1 MATSFHR
8 RRCLAEKRLSGMFPF
23 MMRTVQI
30 AALAALA
37 GCASAKQPETSCATL
52 NREIGNNSK
61 GITTV
66 ALNRGKTDSLNVPFW
81 VPGGAKA
88 ISVIKGRQ
96 TGKIEKL
103 QSEQSTMLADRRREC
118 P

>member
-1 MATSFHR
+1 
-8 RRCLAEKRLSGMFPF
+8 MFPF

-52 NREIGNNSK
+52 NREIGDNSK

-66 ALNRGKTDSLNVPFW
+66 ALNRGKINSLNVPFW

-88 ISVIKGRQ
+88 VSVIKNRQ
-96 TGKIEKL
+96 TTRIEKL
-103 QSEQSTMLADRRREC
+103 QSEQSTMQTDRRREC

>member
-1 MATSFHR
+1 
-8 RRCLAEKRLSGMFPF
+8 

-30 AALAALA
+30 TALAALA
-37 GCASAKQPETSCATL
+37 GCGSAKQPETPCATL
-52 NREIGNNSK
+52 NREIGGNSK

-66 ALNRGKTDSLNVPFW
+66 ALNRGKIDSLSVPFW

-88 ISVIKGRQ
+88 VSVIKNRQ
-96 TGKIEKL
+96 TAKIEKL
-103 QSEQSTMLADRRREC
+103 QSEQSTMQIDRQQKC